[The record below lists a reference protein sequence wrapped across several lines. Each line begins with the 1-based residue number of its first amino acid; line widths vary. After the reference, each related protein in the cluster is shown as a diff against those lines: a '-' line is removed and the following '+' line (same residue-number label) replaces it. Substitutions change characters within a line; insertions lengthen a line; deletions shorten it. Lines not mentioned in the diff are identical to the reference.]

1 MKTQASVSIDRPR
14 EHVFDCMSGMTF
26 IQLWIAPFHK
36 DVYTLRPEGGSPQI
50 SKRSHTPEIRQVSQG
65 KIGVGTTF
73 KQSNEFSGH
82 PLEALIE
89 VTQYKA
95 PEVFAIRVTTEIGR
109 AETEWILHSISDGTL
124 AHLTFDVQPQGIW
137 TRVVLFITS
146 MITKKSEIGT
156 PYYMERIKEYIEQKC

>member
-50 SKRSHTPEIRQVSQG
+50 SKRSHIPEIRQVSHG

-82 PLEALIE
+82 PLE
-89 VTQYKA
+89 A

-124 AHLTFDVQPQGIW
+124 AYLTFDVQPQGIW

-146 MITKKSEIGT
+146 MITKKSEVGT